1 LENLVNRRKP
11 GLRSLISQLDERW
24 LILEVFHQ
32 VVISVL
38 IIILFEHLIKPIDH
52 FLILQDLNRRCLVL
66 KQLRNLKSKAI
77 VFFAFFKFLQLVL
90 QNISLHG
97 ITRVILKFQDNIISI
112 LEHRRRYLIL
122 TDFSILIC
130 KQRCKK
136 LLWLVGIQR
145 VNFLGYIE
153 LESILVVEQKNLSVL

>member
-1 LENLVNRRKP
+1 M
-11 GLRSLISQLDERW
+11 
-24 LILEVFHQ
+24 
-32 VVISVL
+32 
-38 IIILFEHLIKPIDH
+38 IIILFKHLIKPFDH

-97 ITRVILKFQDNIISI
+97 ITRVILKFQDNIIPI
-112 LEHRRRYLIL
+112 LENRRRYLIL
-122 TDFSILIC
+122 TDVNILVWE
-130 KQRCKK
+130 QRFKK